1 MSRLYGRSYDVYRMS
16 RYINELNIPK
26 YKEDN
31 KKVSMDELIDSTA
44 VLDLY
49 LPKSAIEYIEN
60 CPIEIVKSP
69 LIPRNASKIP
79 TKEDNTAI
87 IYFKGLNFK
96 EENKRELCFFLGTVL
111 SLINPDKLPK
121 DDDLPCEYGDL
132 FPLLLEY
139 IYLKSVNKEDSFLL
153 KHLNALD
160 WNGKKYVN
168 SYEKYQKYLV
178 NGRISEFLDLTEV
191 QYNKI
196 EEEKKFIEKQFL
208 SATLSTL
215 VPLSSVDGI
224 LQLENIINNK
234 EELKE
239 LINRLF
245 ENKENDRQQIL
256 KDYNVESY
264 GYKTLTKKLEKW
276 GKKHE

>member
-44 VLDLY
+44 ILDLY

-132 FPLLLEY
+132 FSLLLEY
-139 IYLKSVNKEDSFLL
+139 IYLKSVNKEDTFLL

-160 WNGKKYVN
+160 WNGKKYVE
-168 SYEKYQKYLV
+168 SYENFQKYLV
-178 NGRISEFLDLTEV
+178 NDKVNDFLELSEV
-191 QYNKI
+191 QLNKI
-196 EEEKKFIEKQFL
+196 EEEKNQIEKQFL
-208 SATLSTL
+208 SATLNTL

-224 LQLENIINNK
+224 LQLKDILDD
-234 EELKE
+234 EESTRK
-239 LINRLF
+239 LINKLF
-245 ENKENDRQQIL
+245 ENKDNDRQKIL
-256 KDYNVESY
+256 KDYGVESY
-264 GYKTLTKKLEKW
+264 GYKTLTKVLG
-276 GKKHE
+276 GK